1 MEIAIIGYG
10 RMGHEIERLAVQ
22 RGHRVGSI
30 IDPAAEGALFKEITA
45 ESLEGVDV
53 AIEFTSPKTA
63 VANIEKAAALGV
75 NMVVGTTGW
84 SDEVKKVKK
93 IVEDAGT
100 GLVYAP
106 NFSVGINI
114 FYEIVKKAS
123 RIFNKLDDYDVLC
136 HEWHHKGKVDS
147 PSGTARKI
155 ADAVVSEMSRKDS
168 PVFECL
174 NRRREDAELHVSS
187 TRGGW
192 VPGTHEVVFDS
203 EFDSVE
209 LTHRARGRG
218 ALAAGALQ
226 AAQWIKGR
234 KGFFEFGDFLRE
246 RLGL

>member
-10 RMGHEIERLAVQ
+10 RMGKEIERLAPQ
-22 RGHRVGSI
+22 RGHNVRSI
-30 IDPAAEGALFKEITA
+30 IDPAVEGALFKEITS

-53 AIEFTSPKTA
+53 AIEFTSPEAAVPNIQK
-63 VANIEKAAALGV
+63 VANLGV
-75 NMVVGTTGW
+75 HMVVGTTGW
-84 SDEVKKVKK
+84 SDEVKKGRK
-93 IVEDAGT
+93 IVEDSGI

-106 NFSVGINI
+106 NFSVGINL
-114 FYEIVKKAS
+114 FYEIVEHAS
-123 RIFNKLDDYDVLC
+123 RLFNKIDDYDVFC

-155 ADAVVSEMSRKDS
+155 ADAVVSEMNRKEA
-168 PVFECL
+168 PVYECL
-174 NRRREDAELHVSS
+174 NRRREPGELHVSS

-209 LTHRARGRG
+209 LTHRARSRG

-226 AAQWIKGR
+226 AAEWIAGK
-234 KGFFEFGDFLRE
+234 KGFYEFGDFLRE
-246 RLGL
+246 KLEE